1 MKRFSTLLL
10 STLMV
15 LSMAG
20 CASSTS
26 DAKYKAGTY
35 TGTAA
40 GKNGDVTVEVVLSDN
55 AIDSVTVKDQKE
67 TAGIADPA
75 LEQIPAAIVE
85 AQSTAVDTVSGATI
99 TSQAIIDATN
109 AALTSAGVDVSA
121 MAAPAS
127 SENKPVTYTAGT
139 YTGKASGYNGPVEL
153 DVTFSA
159 DGIEDIAVKTSS
171 ETAHVGDVA
180 YDIMFADAKEANGSG
195 VDTVSGATFT
205 SAAVREALNDAAQ
218 QAKASDLAAFKS
230 NTVHHEAKDPIEDTW
245 DVVIVGGGGAG
256 MMAAAQAAQDGSTV
270 LVIEKNAE
278 IGGNTLVS
286 GGAFQ
291 SVMPYLVW
299 DPENPDATTGIN
311 PLDGKEYA
319 KVLNDAGRIDT
330 LRTIY
335 NWSEEPFDG
344 TLDKDHPFVA
354 GDISLNAARGVHA
367 EYLPVLKDL
376 KVEIKKYLDWADA
389 QMAAGKQETEL
400 PLFST
405 LNLHVFQTYYGGLRP
420 NEEGTDWI
428 YGDVDLVK
436 QVIEGGQE
444 IKPWLVEQ
452 GAQFDYEKQSTLIG
466 CLWQREN
473 AVVGGTVDGEFYES
487 KWGAYFAVPKNTVLK
502 ANDHNEVLTRT
513 TAQSLITE
521 DGRVTGVNAVMY
533 DGTTVTAHATKGVI
547 LATGGYG
554 ANIPMVQSTNDYWQ
568 SDFIADNIGTTNRS
582 SLQGDGITMAES
594 LNAATEGEGWTQMM
608 PLGWVDNGN
617 LAGGAG
623 ENVIFIDAATGKRYV
638 DESAERDVLSEGAFE
653 HGMSQDAAEKLGLKY
668 VPGIYVEV
676 SNVNTVAGPGGFNNA
691 QTDIEGRMYFR
702 TVEETAEMIGCD
714 AETLRKTIEDY
725 DAYVM
730 GTADSLDVDKLS
742 VRGTI
747 GEVEKDENG
756 HYLPDTYKLDKVRVR
771 FMAPSTHHTMGG
783 LKVDLDRHVL
793 DNNGSAIA
801 GLYAAGEVT
810 GGIHAGN
817 RLGGNA
823 ITEIIVSGRA
833 AAKAVDADNQ

>member
-159 DGIEDIAVKTSS
+159 DDIEDIAVKTSS

-330 LRTIY
+330 LRTI
-335 NWSEEPFDG
+335 
-344 TLDKDHPFVA
+344 
-354 GDISLNAARGVHA
+354 
-367 EYLPVLKDL
+367 
-376 KVEIKKYLDWADA
+376 
-389 QMAAGKQETEL
+389 
-400 PLFST
+400 
-405 LNLHVFQTYYGGLRP
+405 
-420 NEEGTDWI
+420 
-428 YGDVDLVK
+428 
-436 QVIEGGQE
+436 
-444 IKPWLVEQ
+444 
-452 GAQFDYEKQSTLIG
+452 
-466 CLWQREN
+466 
-473 AVVGGTVDGEFYES
+473 
-487 KWGAYFAVPKNTVLK
+487 
-502 ANDHNEVLTRT
+502 
-513 TAQSLITE
+513 
-521 DGRVTGVNAVMY
+521 
-533 DGTTVTAHATKGVI
+533 
-547 LATGGYG
+547 
-554 ANIPMVQSTNDYWQ
+554 
-568 SDFIADNIGTTNRS
+568 
-582 SLQGDGITMAES
+582 
-594 LNAATEGEGWTQMM
+594 
-608 PLGWVDNGN
+608 
-617 LAGGAG
+617 
-623 ENVIFIDAATGKRYV
+623 
-638 DESAERDVLSEGAFE
+638 
-653 HGMSQDAAEKLGLKY
+653 
-668 VPGIYVEV
+668 
-676 SNVNTVAGPGGFNNA
+676 
-691 QTDIEGRMYFR
+691 
-702 TVEETAEMIGCD
+702 
-714 AETLRKTIEDY
+714 
-725 DAYVM
+725 
-730 GTADSLDVDKLS
+730 
-742 VRGTI
+742 
-747 GEVEKDENG
+747 
-756 HYLPDTYKLDKVRVR
+756 
-771 FMAPSTHHTMGG
+771 
-783 LKVDLDRHVL
+783 
-793 DNNGSAIA
+793 
-801 GLYAAGEVT
+801 
-810 GGIHAGN
+810 
-817 RLGGNA
+817 
-823 ITEIIVSGRA
+823 
-833 AAKAVDADNQ
+833 

>member
-40 GKNGDVTVEVVLSDN
+40 GKNGDVTVEVVLSAN

-127 SENKPVTYTAGT
+127 SESKPVTYTAGT

-218 QAKASDLAAFKS
+218 QAKASDLSAFKS

-376 KVEIKKYLDWADA
+376 KAEIKKYLDWADA

-466 CLWQREN
+466 CLWQRE
-473 AVVGGTVDGEFYES
+473 
-487 KWGAYFAVPKNTVLK
+487 KRCRW
-502 ANDHNEVLTRT
+502 R
-513 TAQSLITE
+513 
-521 DGRVTGVNAVMY
+521 
-533 DGTTVTAHATKGVI
+533 
-547 LATGGYG
+547 
-554 ANIPMVQSTNDYWQ
+554 
-568 SDFIADNIGTTNRS
+568 
-582 SLQGDGITMAES
+582 
-594 LNAATEGEGWTQMM
+594 
-608 PLGWVDNGN
+608 NG
-617 LAGGAG
+617 
-623 ENVIFIDAATGKRYV
+623 
-638 DESAERDVLSEGAFE
+638 
-653 HGMSQDAAEKLGLKY
+653 
-668 VPGIYVEV
+668 
-676 SNVNTVAGPGGFNNA
+676 
-691 QTDIEGRMYFR
+691 
-702 TVEETAEMIGCD
+702 
-714 AETLRKTIEDY
+714 
-725 DAYVM
+725 
-730 GTADSLDVDKLS
+730 
-742 VRGTI
+742 
-747 GEVEKDENG
+747 
-756 HYLPDTYKLDKVRVR
+756 
-771 FMAPSTHHTMGG
+771 
-783 LKVDLDRHVL
+783 
-793 DNNGSAIA
+793 
-801 GLYAAGEVT
+801 
-810 GGIHAGN
+810 
-817 RLGGNA
+817 
-823 ITEIIVSGRA
+823 
-833 AAKAVDADNQ
+833 

>member
-376 KVEIKKYLDWADA
+376 KAEIKKYLDWADA

-554 ANIPMVQSTNDYWQ
+554 ANIPMVQSTNDYWK

-653 HGMSQDAAEKLGLKY
+653 HGMSQDAAE
-668 VPGIYVEV
+668 
-676 SNVNTVAGPGGFNNA
+676 
-691 QTDIEGRMYFR
+691 TDIEGRMYFR